1 MDLITFAIIVVKIIV
16 VFVVMLLSVAY
27 LTWLERKVLA
37 HMQVRYGPMRTGF
50 HGLMQPIAD
59 GIKLFFKEDII
70 VDKANKVIYVL
81 SPFIIAVCAFA
92 SFAVVPFG
100 NELNIF
106 GQTIPLRIADVN
118 IGILYIFALSSLS
131 VYGVTLAGWSSN
143 NKYSLMGG
151 IRSSAQ
157 MISYELAVG
166 LSIIGVLMLT
176 GSLSMVA
183 IVEAQSGLWFI
194 IKQPLGFIIFLICGI
209 AECNRTPFD
218 LPEAESELV
227 AGFHV
232 EYSSMK
238 FALFFMAE
246 YAHMIVMGALVTT
259 LFLGGWHLP
268 FVDISSFQPATL
280 FGQLVVSL
288 LPIGVFCAKVFLIMF
303 FIIWLRAT
311 YPRLRY
317 DQLMKFGWKVLFPLA
332 LFNIV
337 LTAILQIVNL
347 I

>member
-27 LTWLERKVLA
+27 LTWLERKVLG
-37 HMQVRYGPMRTGF
+37 HMQIRYGPMRTGF

-166 LSIIGVLMLT
+166 LSIIGVLMLA

-280 FGQLVVSL
+280 FGQLVISL
-288 LPIGVFCAKVFLIMF
+288 LPIGIFCAKVFLIMF

>member
-1 MDLITFAIIVVKIIV
+1 
-16 VFVVMLLSVAY
+16 
-27 LTWLERKVLA
+27 
-37 HMQVRYGPMRTGF
+37 
-50 HGLMQPIAD
+50 
-59 GIKLFFKEDII
+59 
-70 VDKANKVIYVL
+70 
-81 SPFIIAVCAFA
+81 
-92 SFAVVPFG
+92 
-100 NELNIF
+100 
-106 GQTIPLRIADVN
+106 

-131 VYGVTLAGWSSN
+131 VYGTTLAGWSSN

-151 IRSSAQ
+151 LRASAQ
-157 MISYELAVG
+157 MISYELAAG

-176 GSLSMVA
+176 SSLSMVD
-183 IVEAQSGLWFI
+183 IVNAQGGCWFI
-194 IKQPLGFIIFLICGI
+194 FKQPIAFIVFLICGI

-246 YAHMIVMGALVTT
+246 YAHMVVMSALITT
-259 LFLGGWHLP
+259 LFLGGWNLP
-268 FVDISSFQPATL
+268 FIDISSFQPAGL
-280 FGQLVVSL
+280 IGQLVVSL
-288 LPIGVFCAKVFLIMF
+288 LPVGIFCTKVFLILF

-332 LFNIV
+332 LFNV
-337 LTAILQIVNL
+337 FLTAVLQIAN
-347 I
+347 II

>member
-16 VFVVMLLSVAY
+16 VFVAMLLSVAY
-27 LTWLERKVLA
+27 LTWLERKVLG
-37 HMQVRYGPMRTGF
+37 HMQIRYGPMRTGF

-59 GIKLFFKEDII
+59 GIKLFFKEDIM

-81 SPFIIAVCAFA
+81 SPFVITVCAFA

-100 NELNIF
+100 HEITLS
-106 GQTIPLRIADVN
+106 GRTIPLRIADIN

-183 IVEAQSGLWFI
+183 IVKAQSGLWFI

-288 LPIGVFCAKVFLIMF
+288 LPIGIFCAKVFLIMF

>member
-1 MDLITFAIIVVKIIV
+1 MDLITLAIVVVKIIV
-16 VFVVMLLSVAY
+16 VFIAMLLTVAY
-27 LTWLERKVLA
+27 LTWVERKVLG
-37 HMQVRYGPMRTGF
+37 HMQLRYGPMRTGW

-59 GIKLFFKEDII
+59 GIKLFFKEDIV
-70 VDKANKVIYVL
+70 VDKANKIIYRL
-81 SPFIIAVCAFA
+81 SPFVVTVCAFA

-100 NELNIF
+100 NELTLF
-106 GQTIPLRIADVN
+106 GKTISLRIADVN

-131 VYGVTLAGWSSN
+131 VYGLTLAGWSSN

-151 IRSSAQ
+151 LRASAQ
-157 MISYELAVG
+157 MISYELAAG

-176 GSLSMVA
+176 SSLSMVE
-183 IVEAQSGLWFI
+183 IVNGQSGCWFI
-194 IKQPLGFIIFLICGI
+194 FKQPVAFIVFLICAI

-246 YAHMIVMGALVTT
+246 YAHMVVMSALITT
-259 LFLGGWHLP
+259 LFLGGWQLP
-268 FVDISSFQPATL
+268 FVDISSFQPTGL
-280 FGQLVVSL
+280 IGQLVVSL
-288 LPIGVFCAKVFLIMF
+288 LPVAIFCTKVFLILF

-332 LFNIV
+332 LFNV
-337 LTAILQIVNL
+337 FLTAILQIAN
-347 I
+347 II

>member
-27 LTWLERKVLA
+27 LTWLERKVLG
-37 HMQVRYGPMRTGF
+37 HMQIRYGPMRTGF

-280 FGQLVVSL
+280 FGQLVISL
-288 LPIGVFCAKVFLIMF
+288 LPIGIFCAKVFLIMF

>member
-1 MDLITFAIIVVKIIV
+1 MNLIALAIMVVKIIV
-16 VFVVMLLSVAY
+16 VFVAMLLGVAY
-27 LTWLERKVLA
+27 LTWLERKVLG
-37 HMQVRYGPMRTGF
+37 HMQLRYGPMRVGW
-50 HGLMQPIAD
+50 HGLLQPIAD
-59 GIKLFFKEDII
+59 GIKLFFKEDIV
-70 VDKANKVIYVL
+70 VDKANKVIYL
-81 SPFIIAVCAFA
+81 LAPFIVTVCAFA

-100 NELNIF
+100 SELTLF

-131 VYGVTLAGWSSN
+131 VYGLTLAGWSSN

-151 IRSSAQ
+151 LRSSAQ
-157 MISYELAVG
+157 MISYELPIG

-176 GSLSMVA
+176 SSLSMVE
-183 IVEAQSGLWFI
+183 IVRAQSDVWFI
-194 IKQPLGFIIFLICGI
+194 VKQPLGFIVFLICGV

-238 FALFFMAE
+238 FALFFLAE
-246 YAHMIVMGALVTT
+246 YAHMIVMGSLITT

-268 FVDISSFQPATL
+268 FVDIGSFHPTTL
-280 FGQLVVSL
+280 LGQLVVSF
-288 LPIGVFCAKVFLIMF
+288 LPIGIFVAKVFLFLF
-303 FIIWLRAT
+303 FLIWLRAT

-332 LFNIV
+332 IFNIV
-337 LTAILQIVNL
+337 LTAILQIAN
-347 I
+347 II